1 MTGCYMKSRKS
12 QKGYNLVEV
21 LIATGLMGVVMLY
34 VVTLFFWGRKNVFS
48 GRQMTHAVA
57 VGTRVL
63 EDLSSIN
70 KRSIYLG
77 AFDIADTEAGA
88 DVTIAGRTYPNSRL
102 RSTDPNVIPSPPSDI
117 QDQTALGPLFLDDW
131 TAQLGNNLRNG
142 SVSVVLTPIEDPT
155 NTPAQFQTAMMM
167 KIRVIVQWDEGLR
180 RRSVFLD
187 TVKPF

>member
-1 MTGCYMKSRKS
+1 MKSRKS